1 MAKKLCLK
9 RYYGN
14 DGSLEVFLACKPMPL
29 NKKSC
34 SKTYRNCR
42 RYKENSVLGSY
53 DNLQKK
59 KKKSTGELCASQH
72 AGFKAAGHA
81 CSMFSEDDSNAILL
95 VHADNAFNRINRN
108 IMLQYDLF
116 NNCNMY
122 IINSVKKLG
131 STCQEMRRLH
141 QLKVL
146 HKAIQLLCLFM
157 GFDLLVY

>member
-9 RYYGN
+9 RHYGN
-14 DGSLEVFLACKPMPL
+14 DGSLEVFLACKPMAL
-29 NKKSC
+29 NKNPAVKLIGIAEDI
-34 SKTYRNCR
+34 R
-42 RYKENSVLGSY
+42 RILCWAVMTTFR
-53 DNLQKK
+53 KK

-72 AGFKAAGHA
+72 AGFKTAGHA

-116 NNCNMY
+116 NNCNIY

-131 STCQEMRRLH
+131 SACQEMRRLH
-141 QLKVL
+141 LLKVL
-146 HKAIQLLCLFM
+146 HKAIQLLRLFM

>member
-29 NKKSC
+29 NKNPAVKLIGIAEDI
-34 SKTYRNCR
+34 R
-42 RYKENSVLGSY
+42 RILCWAVMTTFG
-53 DNLQKK
+53 
-59 KKKSTGELCASQH
+59 KKKSTGQLCASQH

-81 CSMFSEDDSNAILL
+81 CSKFSEDDSNVILL

-116 NNCNMY
+116 NNYNMY

-131 STCQEMRRLH
+131 STCQKMRRLH
-141 QLKVL
+141 RLKVL